1 MSAPEPVVRL
11 RAVLTSR
18 RSSWLLALLL
28 GAITLLCAITLL
40 ALSGWFISAAA
51 LAGLAG
57 AAAYD
62 FDYFRPAAI
71 IRLCAIGRTAGR
83 YAERLTSHYAALG
96 LLKDLRVK
104 TFNALANSRS
114 GHHSADT
121 LQRLVADID
130 LLDQLPLKV
139 IAPWLWALSL
149 SALLLLFWY
158 LLAPA
163 LLYTAGLPLLLALFV
178 PVLTFKRATKLAA
191 HETSAAALRRTLL
204 LEPLMM
210 LPALLI
216 WQRWQDKTRQF
227 SAQDQHCLELQLQQQ
242 QLSSRCAL
250 LQQSLLA
257 LSLLLLLWQGA
268 QLLAA
273 QALTVPLLLAAAL
286 ALWALYEVMLP
297 LCQSFIALGM
307 SLAARNRLN
316 QLADNTIQ
324 SKGDK
329 PEPQGALTL
338 SAIQLSARQD
348 GALYGPDN
356 VSFTLHSG
364 SVLLISGASGSGK
377 TTLLQALANQLAVA
391 GTLQLNGL
399 PYREWQLGQTLGYLS
414 QQADIFDLTLAQNL
428 RLGAPDASDAQL
440 WQVLKDTALQ
450 EWAQNQPQQLDTV
463 LGEYGAAVSGGQA
476 RRIALARLLLTH
488 RPVLL
493 LDEPFAGL
501 DPDTTQQ
508 VLHALLQRQRNGI
521 LVIVSHQRLDIPQ
534 AQLLKLH
541 QGQ

>member
-11 RAVLTSR
+11 RTLLTSR

-28 GAITLLCAITLL
+28 GAVTLLCAITLL

-51 LAGLAG
+51 LAGLAS
-57 AAAYD
+57 AAAYG

-121 LQRLVADID
+121 LQRLVTDID

-149 SALLLLFWY
+149 STLLLLFWY

-163 LLYTAGLPLLLALFV
+163 LLYTAGLPLLLALLV

-204 LEPLMM
+204 LEPLTM

-250 LQQSLLA
+250 LQQSILA

-316 QLADNTIQ
+316 QLAERAVQ
-324 SKGDK
+324 SQSGK

-338 SAIQLSARQD
+338 TAIQLSARQD

-356 VSFTLHSG
+356 VSFTLQSG
-364 SVLLISGASGSGK
+364 SILLISGASGSGK
-377 TTLLQALANQLAVA
+377 TTLLQALANQLAVT

-399 PYREWQLGQTLGYLS
+399 PYSEWQLGQTLGYLS

-450 EWAQNQPQQLDTV
+450 DWAQNQPQQLDTV

-534 AQLLKLH
+534 AQLLQLH

>member
-11 RAVLTSR
+11 RTLLTSR

-28 GAITLLCAITLL
+28 GAVTLLCAITLL

-51 LAGLAG
+51 LAGLAS
-57 AAAYD
+57 AAAYG

-121 LQRLVADID
+121 LQRLVTDID

-149 SALLLLFWY
+149 STLLLLFWY

-163 LLYTAGLPLLLALFV
+163 LLYTAGLPLLLALLV

-204 LEPLMM
+204 LEPLTM

-250 LQQSLLA
+250 LQQSILA

-316 QLADNTIQ
+316 QLAERAVQ
-324 SKGDK
+324 SQSGK
-329 PEPQGALTL
+329 PELQGALTL
-338 SAIQLSARQD
+338 TAIQLSARQD

-356 VSFTLHSG
+356 VSFTLQSG

-377 TTLLQALANQLAVA
+377 TTLLQALANQLAVT

-399 PYREWQLGQTLGYLS
+399 PYSEWQLGQTLGYLS

-440 WQVLKDTALQ
+440 WQVLKDTALHD
-450 EWAQNQPQQLDTV
+450 WTQNQPQQLDTV

-534 AQLLKLH
+534 AQLLQLH

>member
-51 LAGLAG
+51 LAGLAS
-57 AAAYD
+57 AAAYG

-450 EWAQNQPQQLDTV
+450 DWAQNQPQQLDTV

>member
-11 RAVLTSR
+11 RTLLTSR

-28 GAITLLCAITLL
+28 GAVTLLCAITLL

-51 LAGLAG
+51 LAGLAS
-57 AAAYD
+57 AAAYG

-121 LQRLVADID
+121 LQHLVSDID

-149 SALLLLFWY
+149 STLLLLFWY

-163 LLYTAGLPLLLALFV
+163 LLYTAGLPLLLALLV
-178 PVLTFKRATKLAA
+178 PLLTFKRATKLAA

-204 LEPLMM
+204 LEPLTM

-227 SAQDQHCLELQLQQQ
+227 SAQDQHCLELQRQQQ

-250 LQQSLLA
+250 LQQSILA

-316 QLADNTIQ
+316 QLAKRTVQ
-324 SKGDK
+324 SQSGK
-329 PEPQGALTL
+329 PEPEGVLTL
-338 SAIQLSARQD
+338 TAIQLSARQD

-356 VSFTLHSG
+356 VSFTLQSG

-377 TTLLQALANQLAVA
+377 TTLLQALANQLAVT

-399 PYREWQLGQTLGYLS
+399 PYSEWQLGQTLGYLS

-440 WQVLKDTALQ
+440 WQVLKDTALHD
-450 EWAQNQPQQLDTV
+450 WAQNQPQQLDTV

-476 RRIALARLLLTH
+476 RRIALARLLLTN

-508 VLHALLQRQRNGI
+508 VLQALLQRQRNGI

-534 AQLLKLH
+534 AQLLQLH
-541 QGQ
+541 

>member
-11 RAVLTSR
+11 RTLLTSR

-28 GAITLLCAITLL
+28 GAVTLLCAITLL

-51 LAGLAG
+51 LAGLAS
-57 AAAYD
+57 AAAYG

-121 LQRLVADID
+121 LQRLVTDID

-163 LLYTAGLPLLLALFV
+163 LLYTAGLPLLLALLV

-204 LEPLMM
+204 LEPLTM

-227 SAQDQHCLELQLQQQ
+227 SDQDQHCLELQLQQQ

-250 LQQSLLA
+250 LQQSILA

-316 QLADNTIQ
+316 QLAERAVQ
-324 SKGDK
+324 SQSGK

-338 SAIQLSARQD
+338 TAIQLSARQD

-356 VSFTLHSG
+356 VSFTLQSG
-364 SVLLISGASGSGK
+364 SILLISGASGSGK
-377 TTLLQALANQLAVA
+377 TTLLQALANQLAVT

-399 PYREWQLGQTLGYLS
+399 PYSEWQLGKTLGYLS

-450 EWAQNQPQQLDTV
+450 DWAQNQPQQLDTV

-476 RRIALARLLLTH
+476 RRIALARLLLTN

-508 VLHALLQRQRNGI
+508 VLHALLQRQRNSI

-534 AQLLKLH
+534 AQLLQLH

>member
-11 RAVLTSR
+11 RTLLTSR

-28 GAITLLCAITLL
+28 GAVTLLCAITLL

-51 LAGLAG
+51 LAGLVS
-57 AAAYD
+57 AAAYG

-121 LQRLVADID
+121 LQRLVTDID

-149 SALLLLFWY
+149 STLLLLFWY

-163 LLYTAGLPLLLALFV
+163 LLYSAGLPLLLALFV
-178 PVLTFKRATKLAA
+178 PLLTFKRATKLAA

-204 LEPLMM
+204 LEPLTM

-227 SAQDQHCLELQLQQQ
+227 SAQDQHCLELQRQQQ

-250 LQQSLLA
+250 LQQSMLA

-297 LCQSFIALGM
+297 LCQSFVALGM
-307 SLAARNRLN
+307 SMAARNRLN
-316 QLADNTIQ
+316 QLAERTVLSQN
-324 SKGDK
+324 GK
-329 PEPQGALTL
+329 PEPEGVLTL
-338 SAIQLSARQD
+338 TAIQLSARQN

-356 VSFTLHSG
+356 VSFTLQSG

-377 TTLLQALANQLAVA
+377 TTLLQALANQLAVT

-399 PYREWQLGQTLGYLS
+399 PYSEWQLGQTLGYLS

-428 RLGAPDASDAQL
+428 RLADPNASDAQL
-440 WQVLKDTALQ
+440 WQVLKDTALHD
-450 EWAQNQPQQLDTV
+450 WVQNQPQQLDTV

-476 RRIALARLLLTH
+476 RRIALARILLTN

-508 VLHALLQRQRNGI
+508 VLQALLQRQRNGI

-534 AQLLKLH
+534 AQLLQLH
-541 QGQ
+541 